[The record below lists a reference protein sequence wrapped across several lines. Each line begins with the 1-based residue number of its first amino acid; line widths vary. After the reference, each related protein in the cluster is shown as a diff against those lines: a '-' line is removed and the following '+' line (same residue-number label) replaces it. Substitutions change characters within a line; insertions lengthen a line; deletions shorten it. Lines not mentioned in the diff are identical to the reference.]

1 MADKPKFVAVTDPAM
16 ADELTRDPADLSMP
30 VTFKPN
36 GHLWVDAAQFEAW
49 RAAHD
54 GGLDRM

>member
-1 MADKPKFVAVTDPAM
+1 MDKPKMIAVTDPDL
-16 ADELTRDPADLSMP
+16 ADELTRDPADLSHP

-49 RAAHD
+49 RAARD
-54 GGLDRM
+54 VAQ

>member
-1 MADKPKFVAVTDPAM
+1 MADKPHWTQVTDPDL

-36 GHLWVDAAQFEAW
+36 GHLWAQAEQFEQWKQFMGQTAK
-49 RAAHD
+49 
-54 GGLDRM
+54 